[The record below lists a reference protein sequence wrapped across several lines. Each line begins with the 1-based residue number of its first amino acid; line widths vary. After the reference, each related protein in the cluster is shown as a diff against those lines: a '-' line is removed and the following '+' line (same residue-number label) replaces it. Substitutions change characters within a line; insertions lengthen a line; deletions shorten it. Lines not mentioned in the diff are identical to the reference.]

1 MRLLMQ
7 PRTIE
12 PGRFPF
18 NQLDLFL
25 CDFKWLCEFTVLL
38 EWGEKREHSLL
49 GFLFCGSVYAGLIRN
64 FMVCWPCSS
73 STAV

>member
-1 MRLLMQ
+1 MRLLPQ

-25 CDFKWLCEFTVLL
+25 RDFKWLCEFTASP
-38 EWGEKREHSLL
+38 ERGEAHEHSLFFVGVCTL
-49 GFLFCGSVYAGLIRN
+49 G
-64 FMVCWPCSS
+64 
-73 STAV
+73 